1 MDEKASPLAAARV
14 DEQEAS
20 LSMVAKTVHIVSLG
34 CPKNQVD
41 SEVMGAILAESG
53 YLLTDRPEE
62 ASVIL
67 INTCAFI
74 LPAREEAI
82 AEILR
87 AAAWKTGG
95 KGPCAHLIVTG
106 CLPQRYGKELTAAL
120 PEVDL
125 FLGTAETPNI
135 GRHLDRLLRLP
146 KTGRRGRSV
155 VGRPTF
161 LMNAGHRR
169 LISPAAHS
177 AYIKIADGCS
187 NRCSYCVIPSIR
199 GKARSR
205 TIDDI
210 LREAEDLAAR
220 GVRELIVTAQD
231 TTAYGLDRKDKPT
244 LSRLLRELARV
255 DGLSWIR
262 LLYTY
267 PARLT
272 EELLRTIAE
281 EEKICRYLDIPIQ
294 HSDDAI
300 LAAMHRRGDNA
311 LIRKVIAHAR
321 EVIPDVALRT
331 SLIVGFPGETPRRF
345 QKLLDFVRET
355 RFDHLGVFPYS
366 REEGTEAATLPSRIS
381 EREKERRRAIVMEEQ
396 ALISRE
402 INSTLIGTRQEILVE
417 GPGELDGFTRIGR
430 CRRQAPEIDGV
441 THLRGGDPDV
451 GRIVACR
458 ITAADDYDLFAEVI

>member
-1 MDEKASPLAAARV
+1 MHGK
-14 DEQEAS
+14 
-20 LSMVAKTVHIVSLG
+20 KVHIVSLG
-34 CPKNQVD
+34 CPKNLVD
-41 SEVMGAILAESG
+41 SEVMAGVLAENC

-62 ASVIL
+62 ADILL

-87 AAAWKTGG
+87 MAAWKQGG
-95 KGPCAHLIVTG
+95 DGPCTHLVVTG
-106 CLPQRYGKELTAAL
+106 CLPQRYGKELEEAL

-125 FLGTAETPNI
+125 FLGTAAVPHI
-135 GRHLDRLLRLP
+135 GRHLDDLLSGIG
-146 KTGRRGRSV
+146 KTRRRSAIC
-155 VGRPTF
+155 RPTF

-169 LISPAAHS
+169 LISTTANS

-210 LREAEDLAAR
+210 VKEAEGLAAR

-231 TTAYGLDRKDKPT
+231 TTAYGLDRKGKPT
-244 LSRLLRELARV
+244 LSRLLRELSGV

-267 PARLT
+267 PSRLT
-272 EELLRTIAE
+272 KELLRTIADE
-281 EEKICRYLDIPIQ
+281 KKICPYLDIPIQ

-311 LIRKVIAHAR
+311 MIRKAITEAR
-321 EVIPDVALRT
+321 GIIPGVALRT

-345 QKLLDFVRET
+345 ENLLSFVREI
-355 RFDHLGVFPYS
+355 RFDHLGIFPYS
-366 REEGTEAATLPSRIS
+366 REEGTEAAALPSKIS
-381 EREKERRRAIVMEEQ
+381 EREKERRRNLVMEEQ

-402 INSTLIGTRQEILVE
+402 INSNLIDTRQEVLVE
-417 GPGELDGFTRIGR
+417 GKGELSGYSHIGR
-430 CRRQAPEIDGV
+430 CRRQAPEIDGA
-441 THLRGGDPDV
+441 THLRGGAPKT
-451 GRIVACR
+451 GTIIACR
-458 ITAADDYDLFAEVI
+458 IIAADDYDLFAEVI